1 MLGAPLRVFV
11 TGADGF
17 IGQHVCTRLERA
29 GFTVTRAVRRADRPL
44 RDARHVVT
52 GDLAEGKD
60 LSPLL
65 AGHEVILHLA
75 GRAHILRES
84 EPDPGAAYSRANVQA
99 TMKVARAALDGGVRR
114 FVFMSTVGVLG
125 DRSARPLTEDDPPSP
140 VEPYARS
147 KLQAERVLE
156 EMVRGTRTELV
167 ILRPT
172 LVYGPGCPGNMA
184 RLVRLVARG
193 LPLPL
198 EGIRSVRSL
207 MGVDNLCALIERVM
221 THPAAAGNTFLAA
234 DGQDVS
240 LPELIRYLAEGLD
253 APARLFRFPFGA
265 ISLAARIA
273 GQAKALDKLTAC
285 LRVDVTK
292 ARRLLGWSPEVTVAD
307 GLRATGRWF
316 AQVDGHHND
325 RAPEFGRRRGA

>member
-1 MLGAPLRVFV
+1 MLGAPFRVFV

-17 IGQHVCTRLERA
+17 IGRHVCDRLERA
-29 GFTVTRAVRRADRPL
+29 GFAVTRAVRCAGRSPCGAQP
-44 RDARHVVT
+44 VVT
-52 GDLAEGKD
+52 GDLAEGTD
-60 LSPLL
+60 LSSLI
-65 AGHEVILHLA
+65 AGHDAVLHLA

-84 EPDPGAAYSRANVQA
+84 EPDPVAAYARANVQT
-99 TMKVARAALDGGVRR
+99 TMKVARAALDCGVRR

-125 DRSARPLTEDDPPSP
+125 DRSTRPLTEDDLPAP
-140 VEPYARS
+140 VEPYAQS
-147 KLQAERVLE
+147 KLQAERLLA
-156 EMVRGTRTELV
+156 EMVRGAGMELV

-198 EGIRSVRSL
+198 AGIRAMRSL
-207 MGVDNLCALIERVM
+207 MGINNLCALVECVM

-234 DGQDVS
+234 DGQDVTV
-240 LPELIRYLAEGLD
+240 PELIRYIAEGLD
-253 APARLFRFPFGA
+253 VQARLFRFPMRA
-265 ISLAARIA
+265 TTLAARVA

-292 ARRLLGWSPEVTVAD
+292 ARQVLGWSPEVKVAD
-307 GLRATGRWF
+307 GLRATGKWF
-316 AQVDGHHND
+316 ALENGRGGRLQPSGD
-325 RAPEFGRRRGA
+325 RFRA